1 VPASS
6 GQSELGPGTLGSVSV
21 VSSSGAAALSTS
33 ASLAMTPPDYGGHL
47 LCMLGYT
54 PQETW
59 QADQGY
65 GCTLDQ
71 GYEYNG
77 WPATAP
83 VTYCWAQAQKL
94 QFHVTVPAGVSGTLG
109 LFLVDGD
116 GYQGGRDETVYVDG
130 QNVGTFSNFQ
140 QGKWVD
146 VNVTAA
152 DTASGQINVEVDNAR
167 QGSNVAVSEVAF

>member
-1 VPASS
+1 
-6 GQSELGPGTLGSVSV
+6 
-21 VSSSGAAALSTS
+21 
-33 ASLAMTPPDYGGHL
+33 
-47 LCMLGYT
+47 MLGYS
-54 PQETW
+54 PQEVW
-59 QADQGY
+59 HADQGY

-83 VTYCWAQAQKL
+83 TTYCWAGAQSL
-94 QFHVTVPAGVSGTLG
+94 QFHVTVPAGVSGTLR

-130 QNVGTFSNFQ
+130 QDVGTFGDFQ
-140 QGKWVD
+140 QGKWIEAD
-146 VNVTAA
+146 VTAA
-152 DTASGQINVEVDNAR
+152 ETANGRIDVQVGNAR